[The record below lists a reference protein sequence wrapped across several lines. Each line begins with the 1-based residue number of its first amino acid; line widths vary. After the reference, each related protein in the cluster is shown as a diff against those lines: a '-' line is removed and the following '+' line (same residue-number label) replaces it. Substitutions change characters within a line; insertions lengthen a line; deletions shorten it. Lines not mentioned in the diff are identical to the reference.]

1 MTATRILRNLIGPAL
16 LLPAALSVVAS
27 VVIPGA
33 FTGGGTRRWGRGRVE
48 DLREEARRAQGET
61 AEAFYELE
69 LAQRGMQLSL
79 ETIRAVDD
87 GPQARK
93 AFADHAAF
101 AERIDRANHEYISL
115 MDSHDVEA
123 ADLDA
128 TTAARARHDFTRMRD
143 ELTRVREDLERF
155 AGSLTPLVERAEKE
169 LARVVPAVERA
180 KRALLEATLALD
192 AAREAGLNSDAAAA
206 DLASLGPEL
215 RLLNEGAARHGVRP
229 TLTRAEEVT
238 RRAGEIGERL
248 AELPRRAKEVERRL
262 TSLRTRA
269 EAITTRAGQ
278 VGPTLSELRRRFSA
292 ACWQDLQR
300 VPDEAAEA
308 VAGARRTL
316 DGVERARREQRWDDA
331 ANGITEAQALLART
345 DELVSTA
352 GDRLR
357 RLNEV
362 SFDATKEVE
371 RTRFAVRDA
380 QRLAMVGRAVPEPR
394 HAERLD
400 GAVERLDAAVAA
412 MERGGRNPDYWR
424 FLMETKAV
432 RDIVGAVVEDIRGG
446 GR

>member
-1 MTATRILRNLIGPAL
+1 MTATRILGKLIGPAL
-16 LLPAALSVVAS
+16 LLPAVVPVVAAVAIS
-27 VVIPGA
+27 GA

-115 MDSHDVEA
+115 MDSHDVES

-128 TTAARARHDFTRMRD
+128 TTASRARHDFTRMRD
-143 ELTRVREDLERF
+143 ELRRAKEDLERF
-155 AGSLTPLVERAEKE
+155 GQSLAPLVERAEQE
-169 LARVVPAVERA
+169 LARVAPAVERA
-180 KRALLEATLALD
+180 KRALLEATRALD
-192 AAREAGLNSDAAAA
+192 TVREAGLDAGDSAA
-206 DLASLGPEL
+206 DLAALAPEL
-215 RLLNEGAARHGVRP
+215 RLLNEGAARHGVQP

-238 RRAGEIGERL
+238 RRAGEITARMT
-248 AELPRRAKEVERRL
+248 ELPRRAEEVGRRL

-331 ANGITEAQALLART
+331 ADGITEAQALLART

-362 SFDATKEVE
+362 SFDASKEIE

-412 MERGGRNPDYWR
+412 LERGGRNPDYWR

-432 RDIVGAVVEDIRGG
+432 RDIAGAVVEDIRGK